1 MLIAKQNAG
10 MHLAYEL
17 ISALFRWKI
26 MHRLF
31 ERIFKKEPQ
40 LNYIIAEYQPSE
52 MNFLKTD
59 ARFTEYY
66 FDEVTDIEE
75 MKVDKLEA
83 D

>member
-1 MLIAKQNAG
+1 
-10 MHLAYEL
+10 
-17 ISALFRWKI
+17 

-40 LNYIIAEYQPSE
+40 LNYIIAEYQPIE

-59 ARFTEYY
+59 ARFTEYD

-75 MKVDKLEA
+75 MKVDKLEV